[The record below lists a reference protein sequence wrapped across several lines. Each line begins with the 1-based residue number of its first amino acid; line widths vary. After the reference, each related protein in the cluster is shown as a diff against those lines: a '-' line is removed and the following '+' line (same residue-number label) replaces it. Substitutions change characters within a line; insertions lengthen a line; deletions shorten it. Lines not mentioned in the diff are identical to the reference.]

1 MKSSRW
7 LTAFWLLVLILPLL
21 VFAIE
26 RGERFSQAHAAAR
39 AAARVRARDLM
50 LEAQSLALPRD
61 SIAHLL
67 RSFQQQAERIAR
79 NTRDAS
85 EARRRIHR
93 AYRNGP
99 GRWLPA
105 HALLW
110 RPRPALDLER
120 GLRMEMSA
128 GRRFPENAADLF
140 VDFRWAGKIDESRL
154 ERLLASM
161 IDCPATLDYQ
171 DGNKNGK
178 LQTFVSRSGIHGLY
192 WRVPFQSGLI
202 AWLDLTGL
210 DPHLGM
216 RYAAARFR
224 EAGCGLM
231 FTDERG
237 VPVVAGGDGK
247 RQGRQLAARL
257 LALGNGSFPAVA
269 RVAGRLAMTGPLPS
283 GTPGRVIVTVPWPP
297 EPNIRKDSGT
307 AVPLAAA
314 AVLGALLLGLAHLAT
329 RRATVGW
336 MLLGACLGLA
346 IVPAGAAWVLVRRA
360 VTEYGQVELRTT
372 VNKLHD
378 DLTGFDN
385 GGMRLHASIV
395 SGLVRI
401 ARKPETYRL
410 LESRPTSRMRSALRP
425 ILGASALTGPY
436 LREASPELLIGVAPD
451 DQIGLISYKRMDEET
466 MPAEDRPIL
475 EVFGSLARKVRD
487 GITRIGK
494 KTKEAA
500 VPQDSEASKIRESM
514 RADILFDIFQGII
527 GIDAMIAQ
535 VTFPEDLLEV
545 KTSFIRVFLMEMRVF
560 REGKFPTE
568 WLLSWM
574 WDDSRELSHV
584 DRVFRER
591 FGSHSGSDPIS
602 ERPFAADTPDAPPEA
617 PEIWIVGGMA
627 ELMFREWVAPAV
639 PTPRTLMRA
648 VERARNTGV
657 LQTGRDLS
665 APGRPVF
672 EAFPGSSLSR
682 FVIAGQVE
690 TNSIERRAARFQ
702 LGGNILAVSLVTIA
716 LALAWYARGRLLKP
730 LERLRLSMMEVAAG
744 NFDVRIPLD
753 RSDEFGTLAAA
764 FNSMARALQ
773 EAAILGRFVSGSV
786 RRAVRDRR
794 TDESGRGE
802 RREVTVLFSCL
813 LHFEQFCQGKSP
825 DQVFAA
831 LGSHLGA
838 LNAELAAYPGGAEID
853 KVIGDKIL
861 VVFDHERM
869 GGAKAT
875 AEAVLAIVRG
885 VRHRLAQAGLEAAMG
900 INTGLVISGI
910 LGATSVRLDHTVIGD
925 PVNLASRLA
934 LLAHMTEG
942 TRTVVSGAFLA
953 ACATPPAAEKLPF
966 RKVKGKTQEV
976 EAYLLRD
983 PSV

>member
-1 MKSSRW
+1 
-7 LTAFWLLVLILPLL
+7 
-21 VFAIE
+21 
-26 RGERFSQAHAAAR
+26 
-39 AAARVRARDLM
+39 
-50 LEAQSLALPRD
+50 
-61 SIAHLL
+61 
-67 RSFQQQAERIAR
+67 
-79 NTRDAS
+79 
-85 EARRRIHR
+85 
-93 AYRNGP
+93 
-99 GRWLPA
+99 
-105 HALLW
+105 
-110 RPRPALDLER
+110 
-120 GLRMEMSA
+120 
-128 GRRFPENAADLF
+128 
-140 VDFRWAGKIDESRL
+140 
-154 ERLLASM
+154 
-161 IDCPATLDYQ
+161 
-171 DGNKNGK
+171 
-178 LQTFVSRSGIHGLY
+178 
-192 WRVPFQSGLI
+192 
-202 AWLDLTGL
+202 
-210 DPHLGM
+210 
-216 RYAAARFR
+216 
-224 EAGCGLM
+224 
-231 FTDERG
+231 
-237 VPVVAGGDGK
+237 
-247 RQGRQLAARL
+247 
-257 LALGNGSFPAVA
+257 
-269 RVAGRLAMTGPLPS
+269 
-283 GTPGRVIVTVPWPP
+283 
-297 EPNIRKDSGT
+297 
-307 AVPLAAA
+307 
-314 AVLGALLLGLAHLAT
+314 
-329 RRATVGW
+329 GW

-360 VTEYGQVELRTT
+360 VTEYGRVELRTT

-378 DLTGFDN
+378 DLAGLDN

-395 SGLVRI
+395 SVLTRI
-401 ARKPETYRL
+401 ARRPETYRL
-410 LESRPTSRMRSALRP
+410 LESRPTSNMRSALRP
-425 ILGASALTGPY
+425 ILGASALTSPY

-451 DQIGLISYKRMDEET
+451 DQIGLICCKRMDEEM
-466 MPAEDRPIL
+466 MPPEERPIL
-475 EVFGSLARKVRD
+475 EVFGSLARKIRD

-494 KTKEAA
+494 KAKESTI
-500 VPQDSEASKIRESM
+500 PQDSEASKIRESM

-535 VTFPEDLLEV
+535 VTFPEELLEV

-560 REGKFPTE
+560 RDGKFPTE

-591 FGSHSGSDPIS
+591 FGSHSGIDSIVEVPTTGDS
-602 ERPFAADTPDAPPEA
+602 PDATPEA
-617 PEIWIVGGMA
+617 PEIWMVGGMA

-639 PTPRTLMRA
+639 SAPRTLLRA

-753 RSDEFGTLAAA
+753 RSDEFGTLAVA
-764 FNSMARALQ
+764 FNLMVRALR

-813 LHFEQFCQGKSP
+813 LHFDSYCKGKTP
-825 DQVFAA
+825 EQVFAA
-831 LGSHLGA
+831 LGAHLGA
-838 LNAELAAYPGGAEID
+838 LNAELAAHQGGAEID
-853 KVIGDKIL
+853 KVVGDKIL

-869 GGAKAT
+869 GGPAAM
-875 AEAVLAIVRG
+875 AGAVLTVVRG
-885 VRHRLAQAGLEAAMG
+885 VRRRLAAEGLETAMG

-934 LLAHMTEG
+934 LLAHMTDG

-953 ACATPPAAEKLPF
+953 TCAVPPMAEKLPF

-976 EAYLLRD
+976 EAYLLRE
-983 PSV
+983 SNV